1 MKMILLLSALGAGML
16 VPIQAVLNTKM
27 GRALGD
33 SVFAALIS
41 FSVGTVSL
49 FVYALVVR
57 IDLGSIRQASGL
69 PWMVWAAGCLG
80 AVFVAATII
89 LTPRLGA
96 ALTFSLV
103 VAGQLLMSV
112 IMDHFGALG
121 IQIQP
126 MSWMRLVGI
135 ALITAGV
142 VLIQKF

>member
-1 MKMILLLSALGAGML
+1 ML
-16 VPIQAVLNTKM
+16 VPVQAVLNTKM

-33 SVFAALIS
+33 PVFAALIS

-49 FVYALVVR
+49 FIYALVVQ

-69 PWMVWAAGCLG
+69 PWMVWVAGCLG

-89 LTPRLGA
+89 LTPKLGA

-103 VAGQLLMSV
+103 VAGQLLMAV
-112 IMDHFGALG
+112 LMDHFGAFG
-121 IQIQP
+121 IQTQP

-135 ALITAGV
+135 GLITVGV
-142 VLIQKF
+142 VLIRKF

>member
-1 MKMILLLSALGAGML
+1 MRVMLILFALVAGML

-33 SVFAALIS
+33 PVFAALIS

-49 FVYALVVR
+49 FIYALVVQM
-57 IDLGSIRQASGL
+57 DWGAVRQASGL

-80 AVFVAATII
+80 AIFVAATVI
-89 LTPRLGA
+89 LTPKLGA
-96 ALTFSLV
+96 ALTFSLM
-103 VAGQLLMSV
+103 VAGQLFMAVL
-112 IMDHFGALG
+112 MDHFGALG
-121 IQIQP
+121 IQVQP

-142 VLIQKF
+142 VLIRKF

>member
-1 MKMILLLSALGAGML
+1 MLILFALVAGML

-33 SVFAALIS
+33 PVFAALIS

-49 FVYALVVR
+49 FIYALVVQM
-57 IDLGSIRQASGL
+57 DWGAIRQASGL

-80 AVFVAATII
+80 AVFVAATVI
-89 LTPRLGA
+89 LTPKLGA
-96 ALTFSLV
+96 ALTFSLM
-103 VAGQLLMSV
+103 VAGQLFMAVL
-112 IMDHFGALG
+112 MDHFGALG
-121 IQIQP
+121 IQVQP

-142 VLIQKF
+142 VLIRKF

>member
-1 MKMILLLSALGAGML
+1 MKVILLLFALVAGML
-16 VPIQAVLNTKM
+16 VPVQAVLNTKM

-33 SVFAALIS
+33 PVFAALIS

-49 FVYALVVR
+49 FIYALVVQ

-69 PWMVWAAGCLG
+69 SWMVWAAGCLG

-103 VAGQLLMSV
+103 VAGQLLMAV
-112 IMDHFGALG
+112 LMDHFGAFG
-121 IQIQP
+121 IQTQP
-126 MSWMRLVGI
+126 MSWMRLAGI
-135 ALITAGV
+135 GLITAGV